1 MADYLE
7 VQLVERIDLIV
18 PLDVLMKEWADGST
32 AEEFLTKFVVVQ
44 AAGCFS
50 CECCC
55 CCWTCLRT
63 VSCGGPESIC

>member
-18 PLDVLMKEWADGST
+18 TLDVLMKELADGST

-44 AAGCFS
+44 A
-50 CECCC
+50 E
-55 CCWTCLRT
+55 
-63 VSCGGPESIC
+63 GGQVALVVNAAAAVGLV